1 MRHKHRVV
9 ARRVQLPIDRVMLRR
24 PDQHLATLERDH
36 LIDDVVP
43 LKIRLDRRRGPDR
56 ALCFRTHASVLIVF
70 QLA

>member
-1 MRHKHRVV
+1 
-9 ARRVQLPIDRVMLRR
+9 MLRR